1 MNTKARP
8 PVNRIG
14 LLLLCGLALAPGLS
28 LAQSL
33 SNQMAQQGSA
43 YLQLHAKDPVLW
55 QPLNSATLALAQ
67 KTNTPLFLSIG
78 YFACHWCHVA
88 QAELYQNPQIA
99 DWVNAHYIPV
109 KLDRE
114 TDLSADSALQEFSR
128 WSGQRAGW
136 PLHSLMTPDAAP
148 LNHLGYQPPEDFLR
162 HLKAFTRE
170 WEQNAPALNRLAQDA
185 LQSYQTIQPSP
196 QDLHADELLGGYGQT
211 AKFPFTPSLIDALQ
225 RPALL
230 EEERDFLKLTL
241 DAMQHGE
248 LHDRLW
254 GGFFRYTTQS
264 DWTVPHFE
272 KMLADQALLI
282 QAYLMASQVYEN
294 PAYLKIADETL
305 AFVFNEMALAEGV
318 YSGSLSALDPQGQD
332 GGSYLFQ
339 TEQLQHAGATGG
351 AALEDGRML
360 LKKASSKSLAKLRG
374 LKASIKPPKDP
385 NPQWGWNGLLLASLA
400 DRLAHPSDRPKDWLA
415 KGKRLDA
422 QLSIALQNTRLSQID
437 RLSILYGQMIW
448 ASHFAPNQLQTRQQA
463 FALSLSQ
470 RPMQTFAFLHYQ
482 PQKSARLHLPDADWL
497 RKQLDHR
504 GLK

>member
-1 MNTKARP
+1 MKAKARP
-8 PVNRIG
+8 PVNRLSLVLLSWLALTPG
-14 LLLLCGLALAPGLS
+14 LLL
-28 LAQSL
+28 AQPL
-33 SNQMAQQGSA
+33 SNQMAQQPSA

-55 QPLNSATLALAQ
+55 QPLNADTLALAQ
-67 KTNTPLFLSIG
+67 KTNKPLFLSIG

-99 DWVNAHYIPV
+99 DWVNAHYIPI

-128 WSGQRAGW
+128 WSGQPSGW
-136 PLHSLMTPDAAP
+136 PLHSLMTPEAAP
-148 LNHLGYQPPEDFLR
+148 LNQFGYQPAEEFLR
-162 HLKAFTRE
+162 HLKAFSQE
-170 WEQNAPALNRLAQDA
+170 WEQNAPALNRLAQAA

-196 QDLHADELLGGYGQT
+196 QDLHTDELLGGYGQT
-211 AKFPFTPSLIDALQ
+211 AKFPFTPGLIDALQ

-241 DAMQHGE
+241 DAMQDGE

-282 QAYLMASQVYEN
+282 QAYLLASQVYEN
-294 PAYLKIADETL
+294 PAYLTLSDETL
-305 AFVFNEMALAEGV
+305 AFVFNEMGLAEGL

-332 GGSYLFQ
+332 GGSYLFETNQ
-339 TEQLQHAGATGG
+339 LNQAQAQGGDPLPDGRRLLAKASPTSIEQLRQRK
-351 AALEDGRML
+351 AL
-360 LKKASSKSLAKLRG
+360 S
-374 LKASIKPPKDP
+374 KPPKDP

-400 DRLAHPSDRPKDWLA
+400 DRLAHPIASPTHWMNKA
-415 KGKRLDA
+415 KRLDA
-422 QLSIALQNTRLSQID
+422 QLSIALQNTRLSKID

-448 ASHFAPNQLQTRQQA
+448 ASHFAPDQLQTRQQA
-463 FALSLSQ
+463 FRHTDAQSPQ
-470 RPMQTFAFLHYQ
+470 QTFAFMRYQ
-482 PQKSARLHLPDADWL
+482 PTYTARLHLPDADWL
-497 RKQLDHR
+497 RKQLDLR